1 MLNRTGLHLE
11 SEQYLRWGIHID
23 ICLILYK
30 IITNISINILD
41 CCWLNMHYGTFISS
55 HAQTLWVA
63 HVLICLHKG
72 RMALK
77 GLLNSIVHSNSN
89 KAALVHSWPLTRV
102 YISIPYLSWWTRGQ
116 IWCIYIY
123 IHTRQE
129 ISAECRPWQQGFSD
143 TKLCIWLFGSP
154 GIN

>member
-1 MLNRTGLHLE
+1 MLVKYALRHIHL
-11 SEQYLRWGIHID
+11 QPCTD
-23 ICLILYK
+23 IMSGSC
-30 IITNISINILD
+30 
-41 CCWLNMHYGTFISS
+41 
-55 HAQTLWVA
+55 V
-63 HVLICLHKG
+63 CLHKG

-123 IHTRQE
+123 TPGKRLALNADLDNKVSLIQSCAFDFLVAQASIKLEVSWGLRLE
-129 ISAECRPWQQGFSD
+129 VMGSILAEKKSLF
-143 TKLCIWLFGSP
+143 WLFHKFALIFFPIKIG
-154 GIN
+154 